1 MSYVRSQAAKARWA
15 KPGAREAQADRIRE
29 AAAQREVKTYPK
41 GRMYGARRGVTLY
54 LDESA
59 FAAVERAARA
69 QKQSFSEVVRT
80 YVEWGLEAEE
90 KARRA
95 AR

>member
-1 MSYVRSQAAKARWA
+1 
-15 KPGAREAQADRIRE
+15 
-29 AAAQREVKTYPK
+29 
-41 GRMYGARRGVTLY
+41 MYGARRGVTLY

-69 QKQSFSEVVRT
+69 QKKSFSEVVRT